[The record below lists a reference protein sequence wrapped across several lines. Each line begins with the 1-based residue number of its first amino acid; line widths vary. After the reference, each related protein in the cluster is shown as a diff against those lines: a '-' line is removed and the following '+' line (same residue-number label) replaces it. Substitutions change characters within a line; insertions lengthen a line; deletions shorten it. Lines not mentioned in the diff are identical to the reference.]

1 MGHFDGRVVIVT
13 GAGRGIGREH
23 ALQFAAEGAHV
34 VVNDLGG
41 SNDGRGD
48 DATAAQAVADEIV
61 AAGGIAVA
69 NADSVSSWQGA
80 KSIVDAAVD
89 SFGDL
94 HIVVNNAGI
103 LRDRTIVSMSEED
116 FDGVVEVHLKGTFA
130 VTRWAANYWRDR
142 AKAGHDTPRRIINTS
157 SGSGLFG
164 NAGQANYAAA
174 KMGIA
179 AFTIVCARELDRYHV
194 QANAIAPGA
203 RTRLTLA
210 TPGLDDVLKAPDD
223 AGQFDRW
230 HPANTTPIVLYLATD
245 DCRFNGQLF
254 ETVGGRVSLY
264 RGWTVERSATLE
276 RAWTMD
282 ELAEATRDWPVG
294 PPALP
299 DV

>member
-1 MGHFDGRVVIVT
+1 MGHFDGRVVVVT

-61 AAGGIAVA
+61 AAGGVAVA
-69 NADSVSSWQGA
+69 NVDSVSSWQGA

-94 HIVVNNAGI
+94 HVVVNNAGI

-116 FDGVVEVHLKGTFA
+116 FDRVVDVHLKGTFA

-142 AKAGHDTPRRIINTS
+142 AKAGHHGPRRIINTS
-157 SGSGLFG
+157 SGSGLYG

-194 QANAIAPGA
+194 RANAIAPGA

-210 TPGLDDVLKAPDD
+210 TPGLDDVLRAPDD
-223 AGQFDRW
+223 AAQFDRW

-264 RGWTVERSATLE
+264 RGWTVERSASLE
-276 RAWTMD
+276 RAWTVD